1 MKKIVFL
8 PFCLAIL
15 CLLVSCGGNSTKDKL
30 VGNWKFSNNI
40 WDAESE
46 ATIIFSGVINLQA
59 DGTYTIKSDGET
71 SIIFKGVDADFTP
84 TVHLSYEEAG
94 IWDVNDNELILS
106 PKRSGRLL
114 GFTDVYVVGKDDLQ
128 VYEFTDNEKKK
139 TVQGWAL
146 GCFVNFI
153 NENVR
158 NERILT
164 AGQDKFATNSSLGIS
179 QHNVLYERVN

>member
-1 MKKIVFL
+1 MKKFVFL
-8 PFCLAIL
+8 PFCVAIL
-15 CLLVSCGGNSTKDKL
+15 SLLVSCGGSSTKDKL

-40 WDAESE
+40 WDAESA

-71 SIIFKGVDADFTP
+71 SIIFKEAYTDVTP

-94 IWDVNDNELILS
+94 IWDVSDNELILS

-114 GFTDVYVVGKDDLQ
+114 GFTEVYVVGKDDLQ
-128 VYEFTDNEKKK
+128 VYEYTNNEEIK
-139 TVQGWAL
+139 TVQGWAF
-146 GCFVNFI
+146 GVFVTFI